1 LRYILLIL
9 IFWSHFSFSQ
19 DTIRIP
25 ESELNKFFIAL
36 DELREQDS
44 IKTVLIKDLE
54 YQIFNYKLLE
64 VKDSLILD
72 YKNEEIGLLTEQIEL
87 YDKRLK
93 QVDRWWKKP
102 WIGYITGIASN
113 IITIHILDYTLPQ

>member
-1 LRYILLIL
+1 MRYILLIL
-9 IFWSHFSFSQ
+9 IFWSNFSFSQ

-25 ESELNKFFIAL
+25 ESELNKFFTAL

-72 YKNEEIGLLTEQIEL
+72 YKNEEIGLLNEQIEL

-93 QVDRWWKKP
+93 QVDKWWKKP
-102 WIGYITGIASN
+102 WVGYITGVAST
-113 IITIHILDYTLPQ
+113 IITIHILDYTLP